1 MSWCY
6 VGYNFNRVAQ
16 LIEFIKIHRLL
27 GMSHFTFY
35 NHTVGDQVDC
45 VLRRYADQGLV
56 DVLPWH
62 QLDVVSQKEIRTE
75 GIFASLND
83 CLYRHM
89 FDSQYLLMI
98 DMDEEIVPRTNLAL
112 TEMVSVLANISGN
125 RIGAYY
131 FRNVFFYLS

>member
-1 MSWCY
+1 
-6 VGYNFNRVAQ
+6 
-16 LIEFIKIHRLL
+16 
-27 GMSHFTFY
+27 
-35 NHTVGDQVDC
+35 
-45 VLRRYADQGLV
+45 
-56 DVLPWH
+56 
-62 QLDVVSQKEIRTE
+62 
-75 GIFASLND
+75 
-83 CLYRHM
+83 M